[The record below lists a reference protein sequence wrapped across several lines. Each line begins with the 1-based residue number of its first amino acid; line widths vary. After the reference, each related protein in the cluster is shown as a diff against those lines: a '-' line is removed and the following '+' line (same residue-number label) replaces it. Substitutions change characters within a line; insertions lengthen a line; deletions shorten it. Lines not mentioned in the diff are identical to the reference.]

1 MRQPENNVSR
11 MIGQPIWHYR
21 IVEKLGGGRHGC
33 GLQPLKKMKADQAAF
48 MEKLQDRTS

>member
-21 IVEKLGGGRHGC
+21 IVEKLGGAVWVWSTTVKEDESGSGGFHG
-33 GLQPLKKMKADQAAF
+33 KAAGPH
-48 MEKLQDRTS
+48 